1 MSANLPAE
9 MPAEMPAEVRAELPV
24 GRPTPGWAIFLV
36 FAWGYVLSYA
46 LRVVNAVIGP
56 GMMQELGLS
65 STELGLISAAYF
77 ITFAAMQLP
86 LGVWLDRFGARKTEA
101 ALLLLAA
108 GGCLLFASASSL
120 PGLWLGRA
128 LIGVGVSACLM
139 ASFKAFRRWFPARQQ
154 SQLGSAMF
162 VAGTIGA
169 LSATIPA
176 SAALPLLGW
185 RGLFYA
191 MALFLLSAALL
202 LWWILPAEPVSDAGS
217 TNQPGYRQIFA
228 DRYFRRLA
236 LIGLVNQSFFMA
248 TQSLWAGLWLHQVSQ
263 LDKATTADVLFG
275 FNLCMLAGYLGLIW
289 LAPRFIILDGH
300 AAHGWRRFR
309 LSHVISVGLA
319 LALLLQLALVASHS
333 PYAWLLWPVYA
344 LFATTGS
351 LAQSHIGLAFPAA
364 IAGRANTA
372 FNLLLFV
379 GAFVFQSGIGLLV
392 DALQSGGQALA
403 GAMRLALLAATVLQ
417 ALSLLGFVLA
427 RAQVSHNE

>member
-1 MSANLPAE
+1 MPSA
-9 MPAEMPAEVRAELPV
+9 
-24 GRPTPGWAIFLV
+24 RPTPGWAIFLV

-56 GMMQELGLS
+56 PLMQQLGLS

-86 LGVWLDRFGARKTEA
+86 LGIWLDRFGARKTES
-101 ALLLLAA
+101 ALLLIAA
-108 GGCLLFASASSL
+108 TGCLLFASASSL

-128 LIGVGVSACLM
+128 LIGIGVSACLM

-162 VAGTIGA
+162 VAGTVGA

-202 LWWILPAEPVSDAGS
+202 LWWVLPAEPESAPASPAQAGS
-217 TNQPGYRQIFA
+217 SGTHLPGYRQIFA
-228 DRYFRRLA
+228 DPYFQRLA

-248 TQSLWAGLWLHQVSQ
+248 TQSLWAGLWLHQVAQ
-263 LDKATTADVLFG
+263 LDKAQSADVLFG
-275 FNLCMLAGYLGLIW
+275 FNLCMLAGYLGLSW
-289 LAPRFIILDGH
+289 LTPRFIILDGH
-300 AAHGWRRFR
+300 AASGWRRFR
-309 LSHVISVGLA
+309 LSHVITSGLV
-319 LALLLQLALVASHS
+319 LALLLQVALVASHH

-351 LAQSHIGLAFPAA
+351 LAQSHISLTFPAA
-364 IAGRANTA
+364 VAGRANTA

-379 GAFVFQSGIGLLV
+379 GAFVFQSGMGLLV
-392 DALQSGGQALA
+392 DALQAA
-403 GAMRLALLAATVLQ
+403 GRAHADAMRLTLLACTGLQ
-417 ALSLLGFVLA
+417 AISLLLFARL
-427 RAQVSHNE
+427 RAQVSHSE